1 MDTASV
7 RSETIPAYLVPTPAG
22 ARFVLGTRE
31 PDPRRLVLS
40 ALLRGGSSRPMP
52 LAMLAEISGVADR
65 KALGAILYRLQR
77 DNWLT
82 GDVEPLTVARE
93 PLGEAVPPLL
103 RALSE
108 SGFGVLADGSGLCY
122 AFSGFARDEADRLA
136 AFSTGLYPLWRLYR
150 ELPEVAAQP
159 DACAW
164 TLVTGS
170 GTTRLT
176 VCPVF
181 VGDQLLHLTLAG
193 ATRLDSPAFVKLA
206 ALLLRRYV
214 GTC

>member
-1 MDTASV
+1 MDTAGV

-31 PDPRRLVLS
+31 TDSRRLVLS

-77 DNWLT
+77 DQWIT

-103 RALSE
+103 QVLSE
-108 SGFGVLADGSGLCY
+108 SGHGVLADGSGLCY
-122 AFSGFARDEADRLA
+122 AYSGYSRDDADRLA
-136 AFSTGLYPLWRLYR
+136 AFSSGLYPLWRLYR
-150 ELPEVAAQP
+150 ELPESALRQ
-159 DACAW
+159 DASAW
-164 TLVTGS
+164 TLVNCAGVTQ
-170 GTTRLT
+170 LT
-176 VCPVF
+176 ICPVF

-193 ATRLDSPAFVKLA
+193 KTNLESSAFVKLA

-214 GTC
+214 GQC

>member
-1 MDTASV
+1 METDSA

-31 PDPRRLVLS
+31 SDPRRLVLG

-108 SGFGVLADGSGLCY
+108 SGHGVLADGSGLCY
-122 AFSGFARDEADRLA
+122 AYSGYSRDEADRLA
-136 AFSTGLYPLWRLYR
+136 ALSTGLFPLWRLYH
-150 ELPEVAAQP
+150 ELPEISAQQGAAG
-159 DACAW
+159 W

-170 GTTRLT
+170 GTARLT
-176 VCPVF
+176 ICPIF
-181 VGDQLLHLTLAG
+181 VGEQLLHLTLAD
-193 ATRLDSPAFVKLA
+193 APNFESPAFVKLA

-214 GTC
+214 GLC

>member
-1 MDTASV
+1 MTMAGAS
-7 RSETIPAYLVPTPAG
+7 SETIPAYLVPTPAG
-22 ARFVLGTRE
+22 ARFALGARE
-31 PDPRRLVLS
+31 SDPRRLVLG

-82 GDVEPLTVARE
+82 GDIEPLTVARE

-103 RALSE
+103 QALSAT
-108 SGFGVLADGSGLCY
+108 GHGVLADDSGLCY
-122 AFSGFARDEADRLA
+122 AYSGYNREDADRLA
-136 AFSTGLYPLWRLYR
+136 AFSPGLYPLWRLYR
-150 ELPEVAAQP
+150 ELPENSSHP
-159 DACAW
+159 ETSAW
-164 TLVTGS
+164 TLVTGQ
-170 GTTRLT
+170 GVTQLT
-176 VCPVF
+176 ICPIF

-206 ALLLRRYV
+206 ALLLRRYA